1 MAPKDGEKRIFVCNG
16 QPIYNGHGR
25 KLGAMVAMHDITERR
40 RAEARLA
47 HQAQTDPLIG
57 PSNRLTLIDCLH
69 EALDSAKTRPNSV
82 AVLFLD
88 LDHLKTINHSLGH
101 QAGDH
106 ALIAIAKRLQGA
118 VRETDILAQLGGDE
132 FLILCEDLAGKQET
146 IELSKRIQAVVG
158 APLALRAQAAK
169 ISVTVSIGIALSHGG
184 QHAENLVR
192 NADKATNQASNA
204 WQALPCVV
212 KRQIAPLTA
221 RR

>member
-1 MAPKDGEKRIFVCNG
+1 MASKDGEKRIFECNRR
-16 QPIYNGHGR
+16 PIYNGHGR

-47 HQAQTDPLIG
+47 HQAQTD

-88 LDHLKTINHSLGH
+88 LDHLKTINHSLGD

-158 APLALRAQAAK
+158 APLALKAQVAE
-169 ISVTVSIGIALSHGG
+169 ISETVSIGIALSHGG
-184 QHAENLVR
+184 QHAEDLVR

-204 WQALPCVV
+204 WQGLPCVA

-221 RR
+221 